1 MLHIAYYISGHGY
14 GHAVRS
20 IEVIKALARKSPF
33 YFFHIKTTAP
43 EWFFPLNLDCNYTY
57 YRHYNDVGTV
67 QHHFHEVDKIA
78 TLDALRKFFD
88 DRRSFIERE
97 IQFFNKYHIQL
108 VIGDIPPLAF
118 AAAYEAGIPAVA
130 IGNFSWDWIY
140 RSYLD
145 EHPEF
150 EPLIKE
156 IQEYY
161 RMADVLLRLPMHGP
175 MPAFRAVEDTA
186 LIARK
191 ARRKARDVRRMLRL
205 PDDGRP
211 VVLVALRPADL
222 ERVQFE
228 RVMKQS
234 PFKFIVLGQK
244 QYAEHA
250 LNLPQDL
257 MPFPELV
264 NAADVVVS
272 KPGYGIVSECI
283 ANRTPLVYTERK
295 DFPEYRIL
303 VDALQQHA
311 VSQFIPSDAFFAGK
325 WQAAIEAAVQSPWD
339 KSEIPLNG
347 AEQVGQFIQSFLSQF
362 APMSAMSR

>member
-78 TLDALRKFFD
+78 TLDALRKLFD
-88 DRRSFIERE
+88 DRQAFIERE

-140 RSYLD
+140 RAYLD
-145 EHPEF
+145 ELPDF
-150 EPLIKE
+150 EPLIRD

-186 LIARK
+186 MIARK

-205 PDDGRP
+205 RDDGRP
-211 VVLVALRPADL
+211 VILVALRPADL
-222 ERVQFE
+222 ERVPFE
-228 RVMKQS
+228 RVTKKS
-234 PFKFIVLGQK
+234 PYQFIVLGQK

-283 ANRTPLVYTERK
+283 ANRTPLVFAERK
-295 DFPEYRIL
+295 DFPEYDVL
-303 VDALQQHA
+303 VEALDTYA
-311 VSQFIPSDAFFAGK
+311 VSHFLSSEDFFSGN
-325 WQAAIEAAVQSPWD
+325 WRNAIEAVLEKPWN
-339 KSEIPLNG
+339 KPELPLNG
-347 AEQVGQFIQSFLSQF
+347 AEQACRFIESFLSQF
-362 APMSAMSR
+362 APMSAMS